1 MMISKLPAH
10 SLLFSHWGEIQASA
24 IFHVSF
30 WSFIIQRPAA
40 RRWLVVVMSDLI
52 YSKDIREL
60 LADRCV
66 RHNVSF
72 IGPQHEAAAMAKDV

>member
-1 MMISKLPAH
+1 MMIPKLPAH
-10 SLLFSHWGEIQASA
+10 SLLFSHWGGNS
-24 IFHVSF
+24 SF
-30 WSFIIQRPAA
+30 GHFPRLV
-40 RRWLVVVMSDLI
+40 LVVYNSAPGSAAVWLVMSDLI